1 MRTRMALVAGT
12 SVAFVMAAAPSFAQK
27 QGGTLKISHRDNPPS
42 ASIHEEST
50 ISVNQPFMAVFNN
63 LVLFDPNE
71 KVNSPDHIVP
81 DLAESWAWND
91 DKTKLTFKL
100 RQGVKWH
107 DGKPFTSADV
117 KCTWDAVMGKG
128 DEKLDIIRKSP
139 RKVWYINLK
148 DVTTNGD
155 NEVTFNLGRP
165 QPSFLTMLA
174 GGYSPVYSCHV
185 PGRDMRSKPIGTGP
199 FKVVEFKRN
208 ESIKLV
214 KNPDYWKKGR
224 PYLDAID
231 WTIVPNRSTRMLGF
245 GAGEYDMTFDS
256 DVTFPLLKDVK
267 AQKPDAVCEARPT
280 NVSSNILVNRDKPP
294 FDNAQIR
301 KAMTLALDNRAFADI
316 LSQGNDLDGAVMLPP
331 PAGFWGMPKEM
342 LPSLLGHSPD
352 IEKSRAEARK
362 IMEGLGY
369 GPDKPLKIKVS
380 TRNIAIYRDPAVI
393 LIDQL
398 KKIYIEGELEP
409 IDTTVW
415 YTKVQRKDYQ
425 VGMNLTGV
433 GIDDP
438 DVNFYENYYSTSDR
452 NYTGYKNPEVDKLI
466 DQQSAEPDRE
476 KRKKLVWE
484 IEKKLADDVGAAD
497 PGLQRRQHLLD
508 AAAQGHR
515 AADQQHLQRLAFRR
529 RLARQ
534 VDALRR
540 RLSDLHALSARF
552 AVGRTRLRR
561 RD

>member
-1 MRTRMALVAGT
+1 MGLRLAFVAAATAALVTGVFVT
-12 SVAFVMAAAPSFAQK
+12 SASPAFAQK
-27 QGGTLKISHRDNPPS
+27 QGGTLRISHRDNPPS

-50 ISVNQPFMAVFNN
+50 ISVVQPFMAVFNN
-63 LVLFDPNE
+63 LVVFDPKE

-81 DLAESWAWND
+81 DLAEGWAWDASN
-91 DKTKLTFKL
+91 TKLTFKL
-100 RQGVKWH
+100 RSGVTWH
-107 DGKPFTSADV
+107 DGKPFTAKDV
-117 KCTWDAVMGKG
+117 KCTFDALIGG
-128 DEKLDIIRKSP
+128 EEKSEIIRKNP
-139 RKVWYINLK
+139 RKIWYVNLK
-148 DVTTNGD
+148 DVAATGD
-155 NEVTFNLGRP
+155 SEVTFTLGRP
-165 QPSFLTMLA
+165 QPSFLSILA
-174 GGYSPVYSCHV
+174 AGYSPVYSCHV
-185 PGRDMRSKPIGTGP
+185 PDRVMRSKPIGTGP
-199 FKVVEFKRN
+199 FKVVDFKRN

-214 KNPDYWKKGR
+214 RNPDYWKKGL

-231 WTIVPNRSTRMLGF
+231 WKIVPNRSTRLLGF

-280 NVSSNILVNRDKPP
+280 NVNSNILINRDAAP
-294 FDNAQIR
+294 FDNPLIR

-316 LSQGNDLDGAVMLPP
+316 LSQGNDLDGAAMLPP

-342 LPSLLGHSPD
+342 LPALPGHATD

-369 GPDKPLKIKVS
+369 GPEKPLKIKVA

-452 NYTGYKNPEVDKLI
+452 NYTGYKNPEVDALI
-466 DQQSAEPDRE
+466 DQQSAEQDRD

-484 IEKKLADDVGAAD
+484 IEKKLADD
-497 PGLQRRQHLLD
+497 
-508 AAAQGHR
+508 
-515 AADQQHLQRLAFRR
+515 
-529 RLARQ
+529 
-534 VDALRR
+534 
-540 RLSDLHALSARF
+540 SARPILGYNVANTCWTPQVKGVVLQTNSIYNGWRF
-552 AVGRTRLRR
+552 EDVWLDR
-561 RD
+561 

>member
-1 MRTRMALVAGT
+1 MRMRMAFLAA
-12 SVAFVMAAAPSFAQK
+12 SCAAFVTAALPAHAQK
-27 QGGTLKISHRDNPPS
+27 SGGTLRISHRDNPPS

-63 LVLFDPNE
+63 LVVFDPKE

-81 DLAESWAWND
+81 DLAESWSYNAD
-91 DKTKLTFKL
+91 QTKLTFKL

-117 KCTWDAVMGKG
+117 KCTFDSVAGRE
-128 DEKLDIIRKSP
+128 DEKNPIMRKSP
-139 RKVWYINLK
+139 RRIWYSNLK
-148 DVTTNGD
+148 EITTNGD
-155 NEVTFNLGRP
+155 SEVTFVLGRP

-185 PGRDMRSKPIGTGP
+185 PDRVMRSKPIGTGP
-199 FKVVEFKRN
+199 FKVVDFKRN

-231 WTIVPNRSTRMLGF
+231 WKIVPNRSTRLLGF
-245 GAGEYDMTFDS
+245 QSGEFDMTFDS
-256 DVTFPLLKDVK
+256 DVTFPLLKDVQ
-267 AQKPDAVCEARPT
+267 AQKPATVCEARPT

-294 FDNAQIR
+294 FDNADIR
-301 KAMTLALDNRAFADI
+301 HAMVLALDNKAFHDI

-342 LPSLLGHSPD
+342 LPSLLGHAPD
-352 IEKSRAEARK
+352 VEKSRAEARK
-362 IMEGLGY
+362 LMEKAGY
-369 GPDKPLKIKVS
+369 SKDKPLKIKVA

-398 KKIYIEGELEP
+398 KNIYIEAELET

-415 YTKVQRKDYQ
+415 YTKLTRKDYQ

-452 NYTGYKNPEVDKLI
+452 NYTAYKNPEVDRLI
-466 DQQSAEPDRE
+466 DAQSAELDRE

-484 IEKKLADDVGAAD
+484 IEKKLADDAARPILGYNVANTCWD
-497 PGLQRRQHLLD
+497 PKVKGVVLQTNSIYNGWRFEDVWLD
-508 AAAQGHR
+508 K
-515 AADQQHLQRLAFRR
+515 
-529 RLARQ
+529 
-534 VDALRR
+534 
-540 RLSDLHALSARF
+540 
-552 AVGRTRLRR
+552 
-561 RD
+561 